1 MAGQWK
7 KKEGAEVLVFF
18 LTMGC
23 IIVAPLILF
32 FVVYFAEKAFFAIQD
47 VVSYVTQL
55 MKRRHREGRLL
66 SLKTLTKEELIGAAM
81 AGDAYA
87 LEIITEPKTLE
98 RIRKETSSETVRRE
112 ICNKLGHEWILTKTE
127 LHQCS
132 MSDTRG
138 SGQYLDPCYGVDC
151 QFCDANNWTEYTY
164 TCQICGMTTV
174 TFTPQGQE

>member
-1 MAGQWK
+1 MM
-7 KKEGAEVLVFF
+7 VFF

-32 FVVYFAEKAFFAIQD
+32 FIVFFAEKAFFAIQE
-47 VVSYVTQL
+47 VVFDVTQL

-66 SLKTLTKEELIGAAM
+66 SLKTLTEEQLIHAAT

-87 LEIITEPKTLE
+87 LEFITEPKTLE

-127 LHQCS
+127 FHQCS
-132 MSDTRG
+132 MSDSRG
-138 SGQYLDPCYGVDC
+138 SGQYLDSCYGADC
-151 QFCDANNWTEYTY
+151 QFCDANNRTEYTY

-174 TFTPQGQE
+174 TFTLHGQE